1 MKENFYKTFAN
12 LPISERRNPIY
23 VDQKYGAM
31 SWFVVWL
38 EVKGDTEIGIQ
49 ALESLTKNNLI

>member
-1 MKENFYKTFAN
+1 MKEKFYKTFAN
-12 LPISERRNPIY
+12 LPLPERSMPIY

-38 EVKGDTEIGIQ
+38 EVKGDTEIGNQ
-49 ALESLTKNNLI
+49 ALETLTKNNLI